1 MELML
6 NKMRADFAV
15 VAEARKAAGE
25 WSAEDIK
32 EFTAAIKAAIDGKDM
47 TAIAL
52 WSRWLSDLA
61 TGVVFFNMIIRATEA
76 GMRVKAAE
84 ERAKEAGV

>member
-25 WSAEDIK
+25 WSADDIK
-32 EFTAAIKAAIDGKDM
+32 EFNGAIKAAIDSKDA

-61 TGVVFFNMIIRATEA
+61 TGVVFFNMIVRAAEA
-76 GMRVKAAE
+76 GMRAKAAE
-84 ERAKEAGV
+84 ERAKKAGA